1 MQKDILWVTGL
12 FMICLQTEDTEWEPE
27 IRVPYVSEYVTLNRL
42 KWNTKYDVVV
52 VAENQQGK
60 SKPGTL
66 TVITP
71 TEPAATT
78 GDHHPLALSPLPAR
92 SLSHDSSSLILTADS
107 EL

>member
-1 MQKDILWVTGL
+1 
-12 FMICLQTEDTEWEPE
+12 MICPQTEDTEWEPE
-27 IRVPYVSEYVTLNRL
+27 IRVPHVSKYVMLNRL

-66 TVITP
+66 TIITP

-78 GDHHPLALSPLPAR
+78 GDHHY
-92 SLSHDSSSLILTADS
+92 SLSLSCSLAPTRLKHTDFNS
-107 EL
+107 